1 MGTWGTRPL
10 PREWRGFRRKERS
23 PAVEAANLHRPGC
36 PLGHAR
42 RNLPVRHRWLTGA
55 ALDVRAGP
63 LRRDGVAHLRSNRP
77 GPTPPDRHHPR
88 RRPNPS
94 VGGWTGVRRAGIHVA
109 ITHAIRSI
117 SSDKSR
123 SLDTSG
129 WRLWALAAYE
139 GSRQAGAVNGSRGA
153 TTLRI
158 GIIAPR
164 GCRSRFRSTG
174 APSCDQRIGPGPY
187 VGRPSGRALRLG
199 RLRKGRRRRSSS
211 TAGTASCAPTRRR

>member
-1 MGTWGTRPL
+1 MAERTSTSAHSFTDYIGNVGPTYDQ
-10 PREWRGFRRKERS
+10 RRQKT
-23 PAVEAANLHRPGC
+23 ANLSLCVKRERGERDRCHVNSEVFDGKRGARHYERPIYIDQGAL
-36 PLGHAR
+36 LGHAR

-94 VGGWTGVRRAGIHVA
+94 VGGWTRVRRAGIHVA

-123 SLDTSG
+123 SLDTTG
-129 WRLWALAAYE
+129 GVE
-139 GSRQAGAVNGSRGA
+139 
-153 TTLRI
+153 TL
-158 GIIAPR
+158 G
-164 GCRSRFRSTG
+164 
-174 APSCDQRIGPGPY
+174 PS
-187 VGRPSGRALRLG
+187 
-199 RLRKGRRRRSSS
+199 RLRGIA
-211 TAGTASCAPTRRR
+211 AGCCGERIERCHNATQRDHRPAWVPVPLSVYGGTEL